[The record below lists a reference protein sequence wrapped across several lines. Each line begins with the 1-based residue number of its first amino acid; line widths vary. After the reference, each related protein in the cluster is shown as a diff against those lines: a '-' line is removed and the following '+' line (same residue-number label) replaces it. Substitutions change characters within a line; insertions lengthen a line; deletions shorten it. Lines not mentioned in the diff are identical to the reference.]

1 MALAW
6 AHTALGPAA
15 AARYGESAD
24 ERWRAVLA
32 LLERPE
38 TPVTS
43 SAGRLFDAVAALLGL
58 RPRITYEGQAAIEL
72 EAAAADL
79 ELDAVAPYPASVE
92 RDAELL
98 VIDPSPLIARVVAER
113 DRGTPVAAISA
124 GFHAGLGRTAVE
136 AGAELAGRHGLD
148 TVALSGGVFQ
158 NTRLTEVVVDAC
170 REAGLS
176 VLVHQRVPPND
187 GGISIGQAAVAALAD

>member
-6 AHTALGPAA
+6 ARTALGPEA

-24 ERWRAVLA
+24 ERWRSVLA
-32 LLERPE
+32 LVERPE

-72 EAAAADL
+72 EAAAAGV
-79 ELDAVAPYPASVE
+79 ELDAVAPYPASIE
-92 RDAELL
+92 RVAELL

-136 AGAELAGRHGLD
+136 AAAELAGRYGLD

-158 NTRLTEVVVDAC
+158 NTRLTEVVVAAC